1 MRKISLVCLFALLA
15 LAAVMAFA
23 ADVNGKWVAQVPGRG
38 GETRDVTF
46 NFKADG
52 DQLTGTVTT
61 PRGDSEISDGKING
75 DEISFTQVLEFNGN
89 QMKLKYTGKVSGDE
103 IKFTRQ
109 AKGRPRAQ
117 EFTAK
122 RAS

>member
-1 MRKISLVCLFALLA
+1 MRKISLVCLFALFA

-46 NFKADG
+46 NFKAEG

-61 PRGDSEISDGKING
+61 PRGEGNISDGKING
-75 DEISFTQVLEFNGN
+75 DELSFTQVLEFNGN

-109 AKGRPRAQ
+109 AEGRPRAQ